1 MLDFLALAQQCAP
14 TVAPQTMAS
23 VVTVESL
30 ANPYGIGVVDGYL
43 VRQPANRE
51 EAVATA
57 QALADA
63 GWNFSLGAAQVN
75 RYNLPKYN
83 VTYDQAFDPCT
94 SLRVGSKILE
104 DCYVRASKTRP
115 DPQVAL
121 QAAISCY
128 YSGNF
133 SRGFKPDKPGST
145 SYVERV
151 LLAAADPVKTVP
163 IVPELVVGNSAKP
176 IEVRAIED
184 KPPVKLTKEASGP
197 AGPPSDNA
205 PVLVRRQG
213 VAFVS
218 PEPAE
223 AAPPVAAAPTA
234 APVPATDPSAPVRL
248 QTVQPETATPPAP
261 NQPETRR
268 SVVLF

>member
-1 MLDFLALAQQCAP
+1 MLDFMALAQQCAP

-63 GWNFSLGAAQVN
+63 GWNFSLGTAQVN

-163 IVPELVVGNSAKP
+163 IVPELIVGNAAKP

-184 KPPVKLTKEASGP
+184 KPPAKLTKGASAT

-213 VAFVS
+213 MPFV
-218 PEPAE
+218 PPETAEPAP
-223 AAPPVAAAPTA
+223 AVTAAPTA
-234 APVPATDPSAPVRL
+234 APAASSDSSAPVRL
-248 QTVQPETATPPAP
+248 QTIQPDTATPPAT